1 MLHGCFGRYA
11 TEFTQGRITKIGQP
25 VNIRNFEAIVQSF
38 FMQNSQSMTRLEL
51 RASLSLASIY
61 GLRMLGMFLILPI
74 FAIYAQ
80 SLPDQPSHFLIGLAL
95 GAYGLTQALLQL
107 PFGMASDKFGRK
119 PVIYVGLVILVI
131 GCFVAAN
138 ATDIY
143 GIIIGRA
150 LQGAGAISAVVTALV
165 ADLTSEEHRTKAMAM
180 IGGTIGLTFA
190 FSLVAG
196 PALNDWLGVP
206 GIFAMT
212 GVLSLLA
219 ILVVKFVVPNPVHS
233 QFHSDAQA
241 TPAKLGEVLKNTQ
254 LLRLNFGIFALHAAQ
269 MAMFIVVPFAI
280 KSTSGMGENL
290 HWKIYLPIL
299 VFSFFLMV
307 PAIIYGEKRGQL
319 KRVFVMAIAVML
331 VAQILFALTIHTFL
345 GILVSL
351 GAYFI
356 AFNVLEATLPSVI
369 SKISP
374 AAAKGTAMG
383 VYNTSQSF
391 GVFLGG
397 SLGGYLAHQH
407 GFASVFV
414 FCSILMLAWLLM
426 AISMKAPPAVKTRM
440 YHVAPVSPAQAEQLS
455 YQLSQLNGVK
465 EAVVIAEEGLV
476 IVKTDLT
483 LEWDDALVTERLAS
497 V

>member
-1 MLHGCFGRYA
+1 
-11 TEFTQGRITKIGQP
+11 
-25 VNIRNFEAIVQSF
+25 
-38 FMQNSQSMTRLEL
+38 MQNSESMTRLEL

-80 SLPDQPSHFLIGLAL
+80 SLPDHPSHFLIGLAL

-119 PVIYVGLVILVI
+119 PVIYIGLVILVI
-131 GCFVAAN
+131 GSFVAAN

-143 GIIIGRA
+143 GIILGRA

-165 ADLTSEEHRTKAMAM
+165 ADLTREEHRTKAMAM

-196 PALNDWLGVP
+196 PALNQSLGIP

-212 GVLSLLA
+212 GVLSILA
-219 ILVVKFVVPNPVHS
+219 LLVVKFVVPNPVVS
-233 QFHSDAQA
+233 RFHSDAQA
-241 TPAKLGEVLKNTQ
+241 APAKLGEVLKNTQ

-269 MAMFIVVPFAI
+269 MAMFVVVPFAI
-280 KSTSGMGENL
+280 NETSGMNANL

-299 VFSFFLMV
+299 GFSFFLMI

-319 KRVFVMAIAVML
+319 KQVFVMAIAMML
-331 VAQILFALTIHTFL
+331 VAQTLFALTIHSFL

-356 AFNVLEATLPSVI
+356 AFNVLEATLPSII
-369 SKISP
+369 SKVSP

-397 SLGGYLAHQH
+397 SLGGFLAHEY
-407 GFASVFV
+407 GYSFVFV
-414 FCSILMLAWLLM
+414 FCGVLMLAWLIM
-426 AISMKAPPAVKTRM
+426 AISMQSPPAVKTRM
-440 YHVAPVSPAQAEQLS
+440 YHLEPISQGRAEKLTHQLS
-455 YQLSQLNGVK
+455 LISGVR
-465 EAVVIAEEGLV
+465 EAVVIADEGLV
-476 IVKTDLT
+476 ILKTDLSAS
-483 LEWDDALVTERLAS
+483 WDDTLVTERLAS